1 LEAFK
6 MQILLEV
13 ALVIAGYFLG
23 AIPFGLIV
31 VWLRTGRDVRQIESG
46 RTGGTNVMRAT
57 GFWYG
62 FLTALLDVLKAATA
76 VWLAQFVHARLGT
89 PASIGVWTEVFAPL
103 AAILGHNY
111 SIFLARRDDNGR
123 LKLGGGAGGAPSVGG
138 AFGLW
143 PWTFVFIFPIGLL
156 IFFGVGYASVTT
168 MSAALIATVIFAVGA
183 WLGYFP
189 WHYVLYGVLAEALLV
204 WALRP
209 NIKRLIEGRERLHG
223 WRAKGR
229 LQPVEEDE
237 EELLD

>member
-1 LEAFK
+1 
-6 MQILLEV
+6 MQILLEIGLL
-13 ALVIAGYFLG
+13 AAGYFLG

-31 VWLRTGRDVRQIESG
+31 VRLRTGQDVRQIESG

-57 GFWYG
+57 GFWFG
-62 FLTALLDVLKAATA
+62 FLTALLDVAKAAAA
-76 VWLAQFVHARLGT
+76 VWLAKLVHAGMGT

-103 AAILGHNY
+103 TAILGHNY
-111 SIFLARRDDNGR
+111 SIFLAHRDENGR

-168 MSAALIATVIFAVGA
+168 MSAALIAMLIFGVGA

-189 WHYVLYGVLAEALLV
+189 WQYVLYGLLAEALLV

-209 NIKRLIEGRERLHG
+209 NIKRLLEGKERLHG

-229 LQPVEEDE
+229 QQEADGDE
-237 EELLD
+237 EELMD